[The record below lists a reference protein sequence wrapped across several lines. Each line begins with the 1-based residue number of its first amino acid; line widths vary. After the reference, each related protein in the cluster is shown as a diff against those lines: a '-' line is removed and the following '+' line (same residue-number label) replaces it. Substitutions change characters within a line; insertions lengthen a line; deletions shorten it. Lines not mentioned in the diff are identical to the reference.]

1 MKKGLLSILAS
12 ALLVVGCQN
21 YDDQFTNLESQ
32 ISALASTVAG
42 LSQVQSDLSSL
53 AGTVGSLTS
62 TVNSLGST
70 IDTAVADG
78 LADIQADITAIEAA
92 VADVASSEEVSDLS
106 DAVAASQEDLDEL
119 LANSSVF
126 TGNVTINSVATLAAF
141 KAMGSS
147 LAIVNGSV
155 AITVSTEMSQA
166 DVQTVVDQ
174 FLTVTGDFSYT
185 SAAATIAETKFTNL
199 SGVQSVTVDQ
209 AGGYSFPALVS
220 ATNISLGTSFSSSV
234 KVIDFGELTSVTK
247 FSSTA
252 DHQVHFSKA
261 TNFHITKLPRYGA
274 SLSVLL
280 DEGSTFL
287 MDALKDVNAAGTVSA
302 LALTIEGPAAM
313 TISNLDGKGG
323 SVSFK
328 DVPTVTVTD
337 YDGDITLLAGVETFS
352 SNNVVAITHGGASDI
367 VSFTAKGVLDP
378 NDTTTAG
385 DLNGPAIDLSSKAD
399 LEKVVLTGDFV
410 SITLD
415 DNNNLTSAKIGAKA
429 SNGAITVSNNGDLT
443 TLDLTESSAVSV
455 VIDDNDNL
463 VTAAIQTTMIAGTT
477 AAALLNGSVTV
488 TDNDDLTSLEIWSS
502 SLNTLIITGNSDLA
516 TITADKIIAKGVTAG
531 GTVTIQNNA
540 FEASVAQ
547 VLTAATATA
556 DSTGKFTTS
565 SGMGTLAAYLKLVA
579 ADVKATANVYF
590 DTVQSTTD
598 SATLETIATTT
609 GQVAANIVL
618 VTAPASGSVT
628 TPGANALVPE
638 QRAWSIPATAD
649 IGLNLTIDGVEVL
662 HNGSGYG
669 TVTTTGNLAIDLTS
683 IKSALATS
691 RATTLGTTLNVRA
704 EGDAKMPSVVFKSD
718 VTSATGGNG
727 ENYTNTQ
734 VAAIGAGTVSSFLT
748 SNDVFTI
755 TIDGLSATASIATA
769 SATHSAASKGIASR
783 LAQAWNTKYGTGGA
797 SSTMSLWTADGDSAS
812 GTIAITLKAST
823 SGSRGFGAA
832 VAIAWAKAT
841 AAQVST
847 NTAGVVTTTAALV
860 ADWVIGATE
869 ATTDNAATGAAL
881 IMTLAEGTN
890 SVASGDQATVTW
902 SADGP
907 IELATTNKLYTHA
920 SGTSGGTAT
929 TTTAN
934 IYPTDARGD
943 VVLRE
948 GANEGITVD
957 TTVARTITNR
967 SAWTFSAS

>member
-21 YDDQFTNLESQ
+21 YDDQFNSIESSINALKTQVDGLSAVSAQLTSLSSTVQSLSATVSSLPSSSEIATQ
-32 ISALASTVAG
+32 ISTG
-42 LSQVQSDLSSL
+42 L
-53 AGTVGSLTS
+53 AGIIEDVADLEA
-62 TVNSLGST
+62 
-70 IDTAVADG
+70 AVAA
-78 LADIQADITAIEAA
+78 ADSSEAVASIQADIDAQ
-92 VADVASSEEVSDLS
+92 EETL
-106 DAVAASQEDLDEL
+106 AEL

-126 TGNVTINSVATLAAF
+126 TGDVTINSVATLAAF

-147 LAIVNGSV
+147 LAIVNGNV

-174 FLTVTGDFSYT
+174 ILTITKDFSYT

-234 KVIDFGELTSVTK
+234 KVIDFGELISVTK

-261 TNFHITKLPRYGA
+261 TNFHITKLGRYGA

-337 YDGDITLLAGVETFS
+337 YDGAITLLAGVETFS
-352 SNNVVAITHGGASDI
+352 SNNVVDITHSGASDI
-367 VSFTAKGVLDP
+367 VSFTAKGVLNP
-378 NDTTTAG
+378 NATTAAP
-385 DLNGPAIDLSSKAD
+385 DKNGPEINLSSKAD
-399 LEKVVLTGDFV
+399 LETVVLTGDFV
-410 SITLD
+410 SIKLD
-415 DNNNLTSAKIGAKA
+415 DNNNLTSATIGAKA

-443 TLDLTESSAVSV
+443 TLDLTDSSAVSV
-455 VIDDNDNL
+455 EIDDNDNL
-463 VTAAIQTTMIAGTT
+463 ETAAIKTTMIAGTT
-477 AAALLNGSVTV
+477 AAAVLNGSVKV
-488 TDNDDLTSLEIWSS
+488 TDNDDLTTLEIWSS
-502 SLNTLIITGNSDLA
+502 SLNTLTITGNSDLA

-579 ADVKATANVYF
+579 ADVKATASVYF

-598 SATLETIATTT
+598 STTLETIATTT
-609 GQVAANIVL
+609 GQDAANIVL
-618 VTAPASGSVT
+618 VTVPASGSVT

-638 QRAWSIPATAD
+638 QRAWSIPATAG
-649 IGLNLTIDGVEVL
+649 IGLNLTIDSVEVL

-704 EGDAKMPSVVFKSD
+704 EGDAQMPTIEFLAS

-734 VAAIGAGTVSSFLT
+734 VAAIGAGTNNSLLT
-748 SNDVFTI
+748 SWDVFTI
-755 TIDGLSATASIATA
+755 TIDELSATASISTA
-769 SATHSAASKGIASR
+769 SATGATAADAISEA
-783 LAQAWNTKYGTGGA
+783 LANAWDAKYGTTHGV
-797 SSTMSLWTADGDSAS
+797 SKTMSLFDTTT
-812 GTIAITLKAST
+812 GTNNKIDVVTKEGSVT
-823 SGSRGFGAA
+823 GSRGFGQS
-832 VAIAWAKAT
+832 VAIAWTTKAT
-841 AAQVST
+841 SAQVSGVS
-847 NTAGVVTTTAALV
+847 AGTVTTTSIM
-860 ADWVIGATE
+860 DWKIGATE
-869 ATTDNAATGAAL
+869 ASSDNAGTAAAL
-881 IMTLAEGTN
+881 VMTLTEGTN

-902 SADGP
+902 SSAGP
-907 IELATTNKLYTHA
+907 IELTSASYTYTNNGA
-920 SGTSGGTAT
+920 GTAT
-929 TTTAN
+929 TTTAD
-934 IYPTDARGD
+934 IHEDDARGD
-943 VVLRE
+943 VVNRE
-948 GANEGITVD
+948 AANEGTIVD
-957 TTVARTITNR
+957 TTVARAITNR
-967 SAWTFSAS
+967 SGWTFSAS

>member
-155 AITVSTEMSQA
+155 AVTVSTEMSQA

-252 DHQVHFSKA
+252 DHEVHFSKA
-261 TNFHITKLPRYGA
+261 TNFHITKLGRYGA
-274 SLSVLL
+274 ELSVLL

-337 YDGDITLLAGVETFS
+337 YDGGITLLTGVETFS
-352 SNNVVAITHGGASDI
+352 SNNVVAITHSGASDI

-378 NDTTTAG
+378 NATTAAP
-385 DLNGPAIDLSSKAD
+385 DKSGPAIDFSSKAD
-399 LEKVVLTGDFV
+399 LETVVLTGDFV
-410 SITLD
+410 SIKLD
-415 DNNNLTSAKIGAKA
+415 DNNNLTSATIGAKA

-443 TLDLTESSAVSV
+443 TLDLTDSSATGVTV
-455 VIDDNDNL
+455 TNNDNL
-463 VTAAIQTTMIAGTT
+463 EAGDIKTTMIAGT
-477 AAALLNGSVTV
+477 AASAVIDGVVIVTN
-488 TDNDDLTSLEIWSS
+488 NDDMTSLAISS
-502 SLNTLIITGNSDLA
+502 SGLKTLTITGNTDLA
-516 TITADKIIAKGVTAG
+516 SIEGSKIIALGATAAG
-531 GTVTIQNNA
+531 RTVDIYGNA
-540 FEASVAQ
+540 LEASVAQ
-547 VLTAATATA
+547 VLTTT
-556 DSTGKFTTS
+556 TGKFTTS

-579 ADVKATANVYF
+579 ADVKATASVYF

-598 SATLETIATTT
+598 STTLETIATTT
-609 GQVAANIVL
+609 YAVTPAANIVL
-618 VTAPASGSVT
+618 VTVPASGSVT
-628 TPGANALVPE
+628 TPGANALVSE

-704 EGDAKMPSVVFKSD
+704 EGDAQMPTIEFLAS

-734 VAAIGAGTVSSFLT
+734 VAAIGAGTNNSLLT
-748 SNDVFTI
+748 SWDVFTI
-755 TIDGLSATASIATA
+755 TIDELSATASISTA
-769 SATHSAASKGIASR
+769 SATGATAADAISEA
-783 LAQAWNTKYGTGGA
+783 LANAWDVKYGTTHGV
-797 SSTMSLWTADGDSAS
+797 SKTMSLFDTTT
-812 GTIAITLKAST
+812 GTNNKIDVVTKEGSVT
-823 SGSRGFGAA
+823 GSRGFGQS
-832 VAIAWAKAT
+832 VAIAWTTKAT
-841 AAQVST
+841 SAQVSGVS
-847 NTAGVVTTTAALV
+847 AGTVTTTSIM
-860 ADWVIGATE
+860 DWKIGATE
-869 ATTDNAATGAAL
+869 ASSDNAGTAAAL
-881 IMTLAEGTN
+881 VMTLTEGTN

-902 SADGP
+902 SAAGP
-907 IELATTNKLYTHA
+907 IELDSASYTYTNDGA
-920 SGTSGGTAT
+920 GTAT
-929 TTTAN
+929 TTTAD
-934 IYPTDARGD
+934 IHEDDARGD
-943 VVLRE
+943 VVNRE
-948 GANEGITVD
+948 AANEGITVD
-957 TTVARTITNR
+957 TTVARAITNR

>member
-126 TGNVTINSVATLAAF
+126 TGPVTINSVATLAAF

-174 FLTVTGDFSYT
+174 FLTITGDFSYT

-261 TNFHITKLPRYGA
+261 TNFHITKLGRYGA

-323 SVSFK
+323 SVSFT

-337 YDGDITLLAGVETFS
+337 YDGAITLLGGVETFS
-352 SNNVVAITHGGASDI
+352 SNNVVAITHSGAEDI

-378 NDTTTAG
+378 NDTSTAG
-385 DLNGPAIDLSSKAD
+385 DLNGPAIDFSSKAD
-399 LEKVVLTGDFV
+399 LETVVLTGDFV
-410 SITLD
+410 SIKLD
-415 DNNNLTSAKIGAKA
+415 DNNNLTSATIGAKA
-429 SNGAITVSNNGDLT
+429 SNGAITVSNNGDLI
-443 TLDLTESSAVSV
+443 TLDLTDSSAVSV

-463 VTAAIQTTMIAGTT
+463 ETAAIQTTMIAGTT
-477 AAALLNGSVTV
+477 AAAVLNGSVTV
-488 TDNDDLTSLEIWSS
+488 TDNDDLTTLEIWSS
-502 SLNTLIITGNSDLA
+502 SLNTLTITGNSDLA

-547 VLTAATATA
+547 VLTTT
-556 DSTGKFTTS
+556 TGKFTTS
-565 SGMGTLAAYLKLVA
+565 SGMGTLAAYLALVA
-579 ADVKATANVYF
+579 ADVAATANVYF

-618 VTAPASGSVT
+618 VTVPGTDDVT
-628 TPGANALVPE
+628 TGANDLVLA
-638 QRAWSIPATAD
+638 QRAWAIPNTGSIG
-649 IGLNLTIDGVEVL
+649 INLTIDAVEVL
-662 HNGSGYG
+662 HNGTGYG
-669 TVTTTGNLAIDLTS
+669 TVTTSGNLAIDLVAL
-683 IKSALATS
+683 KSALATS

-704 EGDAKMPSVVFKSD
+704 EGAPSMPGVVFKSA

-734 VAAIGAGTVSSFLT
+734 VAAIGAGTNSSFLT
-748 SNDVFTI
+748 SWDVFTM
-755 TIDGLSATASIATA
+755 TIDGLAATASISTA
-769 SATHSAASKGIASR
+769 SATGTDASTEIAR
-783 LAQAWNTKYGTGGA
+783 ALAIAWDAKYGTGGS
-797 SSTMSLWTADGDSAS
+797 SSTMSLWDTTSTTGA
-812 GTIAITLKAST
+812 IAISKKSST
-823 SGSRGFGAA
+823 SGSRGFGAT

-841 AAQVST
+841 AAQVSIA
-847 NTAGVVTTTAALV
+847 TAGVVTQTSALV

-869 ATTDNAATGAAL
+869 ATSDNAATGTEL
-881 IMTLAEGTN
+881 VMTLTEVTN
-890 SVASGDQATVTW
+890 SIDSTSGQATVTW
-902 SADGP
+902 SAAGP
-907 IELATTNKLYTHA
+907 IELATTKKLYTHA

-929 TTTAN
+929 STTAN

-943 VVLRE
+943 VVLGE
-948 GANEGITVD
+948 GANEGTTAAGTARAITD
-957 TTVARTITNR
+957 R